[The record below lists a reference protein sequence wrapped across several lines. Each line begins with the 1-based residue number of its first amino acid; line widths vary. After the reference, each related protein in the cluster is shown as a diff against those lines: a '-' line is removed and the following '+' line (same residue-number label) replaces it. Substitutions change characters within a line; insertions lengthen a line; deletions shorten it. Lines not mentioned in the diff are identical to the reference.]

1 MTNEETFDVDLDQE
15 KIFFDQRWLSR
26 VDLAGM
32 LAQRLASMDYN
43 IGRLSLA
50 VEHLDRTLKS
60 AESFSVRLT
69 KETAEQLRETAR
81 RAGLPP
87 GAMIREAVVSYL
99 VGVALSKLG

>member
-1 MTNEETFDVDLDQE
+1 MGTDETFDVDLDQE

-26 VDLAGM
+26 ADLAGM

-50 VEHLDRTLKS
+50 VEYLDRALKS
-60 AESFSVRLT
+60 AETFSVRLS
-69 KETAEQLRETAR
+69 KETADQLRETAQ

>member
-1 MTNEETFDVDLDQE
+1 MRSEETFDVDLDQE

-26 VDLAGM
+26 AEMAGM

-60 AESFSVRLT
+60 AETFSVRLS
-69 KETAEQLRETAR
+69 KETADQLRETAQ